1 MSEAGQTAR
10 NIVTAFSSQPAMLFL
25 LLFILIVL
33 GLVVWNGES
42 QRSYYAELMKACSP
56 VEYPMAQ

>member
-1 MSEAGQTAR
+1 
-10 NIVTAFSSQPAMLFL
+10 MLFM

-42 QRSYYAELMKACSP
+42 QRAYYAELLKACGP
-56 VEYPMAQ
+56 VEYPMAK